1 VSQVNVIATLGSPNR
16 SPPVGSLWASADQTR
31 GLLRSVNEK
40 WIALGDSRPAKTV
53 CVIGRGTLAEF
64 KVIIFMLTLF
74 VLSYLL

>member
-1 VSQVNVIATLGSPNR
+1 
-16 SPPVGSLWASADQTR
+16 
-31 GLLRSVNEK
+31 
-40 WIALGDSRPAKTV
+40 V